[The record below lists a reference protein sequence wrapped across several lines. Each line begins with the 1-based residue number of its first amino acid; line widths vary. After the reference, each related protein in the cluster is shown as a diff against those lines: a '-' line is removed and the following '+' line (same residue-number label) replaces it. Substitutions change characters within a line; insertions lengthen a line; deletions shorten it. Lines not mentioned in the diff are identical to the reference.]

1 MLNRSGDSDDGHSD
15 ARRTSERDSASP
27 FFPRAMLATV
37 LTSLA
42 GRDGRGALPRWV
54 LPLVF
59 GFALAMRL
67 AVSTHPHSG
76 EGVPPMFGDFEAQRH
91 WMEITI
97 HTPLREWYVSTKAND
112 LKYWGLD
119 YPPLTAY
126 QSWFYG
132 KCVAA
137 LEPEAVRLTT
147 SRGYETDSS
156 KRIMRYS
163 VIVSDAVFLLP
174 AAYAF
179 VRAWYGSGVSSR
191 RTRRTKKSARV
202 DAKCAW
208 AFATFATAPA
218 QILIDHGHFQYNGI
232 SLGLTMYAVAA
243 VLRDRDVLG
252 SILFVCALNHKQMS
266 LYFAPAFFAHLLGK
280 SLARNKTFRLRCLAI
295 AKLGVTVVV
304 AFAII
309 WAPFFLA
316 IDPKTN
322 TRDGLRGV
330 VNVLARLAPLERGLY
345 EDYVANFWCAT
356 NPLFRWRRR
365 MANGTAARAA
375 LAATVAAIAPSVAH
389 QIRNPS
395 KEGFLWCMFNCAS
408 GFFLFSFQAH
418 EKSALLPLLPA
429 LALAPVDPD
438 LAAWFPI
445 VVSLSMWPLLR
456 KDRLHVAYVAM
467 VVAFAALADGGAPGE
482 EARETMTARA
492 TTRGGRKKTLFAFFS
507 SFASLPRGALWRYVR
522 VATFVGAAGLH
533 GLEVFVPPPARFPYL
548 HDLLVTSFCFALFA
562 GAAAY
567 GNKRQRL
574 VSPDVDA
581 KARAPPRAT
590 RASRRAQ
597 PAVAD
602 EWSLVRIAA
611 TPEPKT
617 TRRQKPSRGGKR

>member
-1 MLNRSGDSDDGHSD
+1 
-15 ARRTSERDSASP
+15 
-27 FFPRAMLATV
+27 MLATV

-126 QSWFYG
+126 QSWLYG

-179 VRAWYGSGVSSR
+179 VRAWYGVGVSSR
-191 RTRRTKKSARV
+191 RTAKSRGV
-202 DAKCAW
+202 DAKRAW
-208 AFATFATAPA
+208 AFATLATAPA

-243 VLRDRDVLG
+243 VLRDNDVLG

-280 SLARNKTFRLRCLAI
+280 SLARNKTFGSRFLAV
-295 AKLGVTVVV
+295 AKLGATVVV
-304 AFAII
+304 AFAIV

-316 IDPKTN
+316 MDPRTN
-322 TRDGLRGV
+322 TRDGLLGV
-330 VNVLARLAPLERGLY
+330 GRVLSRLAPLERGLY
-345 EDYVANFWCAT
+345 EDYVSNFWCAT
-356 NPLFRWRRR
+356 NPLFKWRSR
-365 MANGTAARAA
+365 MSVGTAARAA
-375 LAATVAAIAPSVAH
+375 LALMIS
-389 QIRNPS
+389 
-395 KEGFLWCMFNCAS
+395 C
-408 GFFLFSFQAH
+408 
-418 EKSALLPLLPA
+418 
-429 LALAPVDPD
+429 
-438 LAAWFPI
+438 
-445 VVSLSMWPLLR
+445 
-456 KDRLHVAYVAM
+456 
-467 VVAFAALADGGAPGE
+467 
-482 EARETMTARA
+482 
-492 TTRGGRKKTLFAFFS
+492 KT
-507 SFASLPRGALWRYVR
+507 
-522 VATFVGAAGLH
+522 
-533 GLEVFVPPPARFPYL
+533 
-548 HDLLVTSFCFALFA
+548 
-562 GAAAY
+562 
-567 GNKRQRL
+567 
-574 VSPDVDA
+574 
-581 KARAPPRAT
+581 
-590 RASRRAQ
+590 
-597 PAVAD
+597 
-602 EWSLVRIAA
+602 I
-611 TPEPKT
+611 
-617 TRRQKPSRGGKR
+617 